1 MTVSPYALLAA
12 TALTGGGA
20 LLATVPPSP
29 APYDAAF
36 VVFAYGDQ
44 PLSAGPNAYS
54 SSSRTSEN
62 IGGARSADG
71 RLVVGWGH
79 AIAGEGHADAVAT
92 DITVLGGAI
101 RAAAVIAHCRQGAVT
116 SRAVDVTGDVNG
128 AATVAYD
135 VRTKNQDGS
144 TTVVGMQIRVHS
156 GDGTVINIASAS
168 CAPLQDRPKPPPTA
182 PDLTDHTA
190 GWPGVPGRISNTRPH
205 HIGGVTQAGVLSA
218 GS

>member
-1 MTVSPYALLAA
+1 MTVSSYALLAA

-44 PLSAGPNAYS
+44 PLSVGPNAYS
-54 SSSRTSEN
+54 SSSGTSEN
-62 IGGARSADG
+62 TGGARSADG
-71 RLVVGWGH
+71 WLVVGWGH

-128 AATVAYD
+128 TATVAYD

-156 GDGTVINIASAS
+156 GDGTVINIASAT
-168 CAPLQDRPKPPPTA
+168 CAPQQDRPKPPPTA

-205 HIGGVTQAGVLSA
+205 QIGVVTQAGILSA